1 MHVKSCKG
9 SHIVPRVRIGEKSEI
24 KKLKTGEAKSKYVVC
39 KVLKTSKEDLKPFLS
54 KFLVQKVDDKVQS
67 SRETTEVNNEVNN
80 EVNSEVNK
88 RLVNNEAA
96 DQSDEIEGNL
106 DLDLE
111 CENLETAHGNC
122 DRDKDYATF
131 FSYLKSFFL
140 TASFLLLHLVV
151 AVYKI

>member
-1 MHVKSCKG
+1 MHGKSCKG
-9 SHIVPRVRIGEKSEI
+9 SHVVPRVRIGEKSEI

-67 SRETTEVNNEVNN
+67 SRETAE
-80 EVNSEVNK
+80 
-88 RLVNNEAA
+88 VNNEAA
-96 DQSDEIEGNL
+96 VQSDESEGNL

-122 DRDKDYATF
+122 DRDKDYAN
-131 FSYLKSFFL
+131 FFL
-140 TASFLLLHLVV
+140 
-151 AVYKI
+151 I